1 MESFHCLPKYV
12 IFEFDSF
19 VKRRS
24 NFYGIELKG
33 EIMETEKTME
43 IDKKY
48 KTNSPYFPNN
58 ETFKE
63 NGFMRGLIY
72 DVWRI
77 LELNLNFTSTLY
89 KRKKTDW
96 GTALLKYPNGSLYPT
111 GAINELYSKRIDAAI
126 GPLRH

>member
-1 MESFHCLPKYV
+1 
-12 IFEFDSF
+12 
-19 VKRRS
+19 
-24 NFYGIELKG
+24 
-33 EIMETEKTME
+33 METEKTME